1 MHHSTGIAEVDDAF
15 ENAVKILFCFNG
27 VIRAAAELHRAWPI
41 IADRLPHSIENG
53 DRFFGGLHQMAAAS
67 ALADFLH
74 RAGQI
79 YIDHIITKLHQN
91 LRTGSNLIRMR
102 THELP
107 CDRMIRI
114 NQFRRFQTTTAID
127 EKLIEHRL
135 GDSERRAMPA
145 RHQPHRSIGIARQA
159 RLKKWS
165 IDCQLAHL
173 YHERDYTR
181 MTPSRWIQEMPM
193 KALVLLCLVCAGC
206 SQPLAEITRP
216 RALFG
221 TRADP
226 TLAVDLAKFSYPQDA
241 AAGGDLDILVI
252 KNGDRIHFVN
262 RTTTVHTKVQLWINQ
277 QYVGLIDEI
286 PIGISSSHPLGDFI
300 NRYGEA
306 FPVGGFLNP
315 DKSFPIVLAELF
327 NPSTE
332 NSTRQRHK
340 LTVRSE
346 D

>member
-1 MHHSTGIAEVDDAF
+1 
-15 ENAVKILFCFNG
+15 
-27 VIRAAAELHRAWPI
+27 
-41 IADRLPHSIENG
+41 
-53 DRFFGGLHQMAAAS
+53 
-67 ALADFLH
+67 
-74 RAGQI
+74 
-79 YIDHIITKLHQN
+79 
-91 LRTGSNLIRMR
+91 
-102 THELP
+102 
-107 CDRMIRI
+107 
-114 NQFRRFQTTTAID
+114 
-127 EKLIEHRL
+127 
-135 GDSERRAMPA
+135 
-145 RHQPHRSIGIARQA
+145 
-159 RLKKWS
+159 
-165 IDCQLAHL
+165 
-173 YHERDYTR
+173 
-181 MTPSRWIQEMPM
+181 
-193 KALVLLCLVCAGC
+193 
-206 SQPLAEITRP
+206 
-216 RALFG
+216 
-221 TRADP
+221 
-226 TLAVDLAKFSYPQDA
+226 VDLAKFSYPQDA